1 MLHDRRRPRRS
12 HVPLRP
18 IGRAMMTLIIIN
30 PAAPDAGQVV

>member
-1 MLHDRRRPRRS
+1 MIVAAHADRN
-12 HVPLRP
+12 VPLRP